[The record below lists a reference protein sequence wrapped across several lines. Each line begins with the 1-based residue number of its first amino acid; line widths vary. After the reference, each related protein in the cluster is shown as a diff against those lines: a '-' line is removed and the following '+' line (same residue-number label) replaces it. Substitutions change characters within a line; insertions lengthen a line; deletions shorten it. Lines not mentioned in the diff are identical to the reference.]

1 MIFNDEYVNLNVNQ
15 NGLILNITGSIK
27 FPVQY
32 SKLLIISPN
41 PIDRMVNYSGSG
53 LPFPNETIA
62 FENTPNYQIIDKS
75 GNINV
80 NFKYPNSFY
89 SRNGKNKIVSS
100 LFIELT
106 NHEDKSFQLQ
116 YELNDLNNLRTL
128 INRENRKGPEFYG
141 AKDSILPIANA
152 ETVMY
157 EYAKAK
163 EEKDIG

>member
-1 MIFNDEYVNLNVNQ
+1 MLSSSCIVP
-15 NGLILNITGSIK
+15 TSISTRSQVRRQ
-27 FPVQY
+27 PVQSD
-32 SKLLIISPN
+32 SKT
-41 PIDRMVNYSGSG
+41 RVN
-53 LPFPNETIA
+53 
-62 FENTPNYQIIDKS
+62 
-75 GNINV
+75 V
-80 NFKYPNSFY
+80 
-89 SRNGKNKIVSS
+89 RNGKNKIISS

-106 NHEDKSFQLQ
+106 NHEGKSFQLQ